1 MQSTS
6 PAAAGAAR
14 HAGRAL
20 MPARLFDGALARAT
34 DGYTLGFVS
43 EVVLD
48 LRTGRVAYALLALD
62 ERVHARLL
70 TAVPWHYVALDA
82 DGTGA
87 AHRAVGGH
95 RARRAS
101 DRSRQ
106 LAGGDRSGLGKR
118 RDPALRHSGRS
129 TRVQPR
135 RGTRPA
141 LAGAAARPGLT
152 GPPPFAAERR
162 CLAWL

>member
-1 MQSTS
+1 MRLNTIPRELTMQSTS

-82 DGTGA
+82 DGTGLRIALSA
-87 AHRAVGGH
+87 ATVRGAPAIDLDSWQV
-95 RARRAS
+95 AT
-101 DRSRQ
+101 
-106 LAGGDRSGLGKR
+106 
-118 RDPALRHSGRS
+118 DPAWESAVIQHYDTQDAPREYSLAEELGLRSPVR
-129 TRVQPR
+129 PR
-135 RGTRPA
+135 GPA
-141 LAGAAARPGLT
+141 
-152 GPPPFAAERR
+152 
-162 CLAWL
+162 